1 MSSFGPP
8 EAVREPPPPPER
20 TPLPVQPLPVQPPPV
35 QPPPVQPPPVQPPA
49 GEEQTLPSEQ
59 PTLPNGQ
66 APLTDQAPLTEQLTT
81 TGQLPPTAQVPPD
94 GQPPAWPA
102 HRWGLGAFLL
112 AESVFLISS
121 VLIYLPFAGQSG
133 QPVPLVAV
141 LLVLTVPSLL
151 AAAVAVAATVLRGNG
166 PILDLRLRFKG
177 EDLLLGASFGL
188 GGLLLTIPAAYIWAG
203 VVGPEQATSA
213 VGEAFAGR
221 TVPVPLAVMIFLAVL
236 LLAPLCEEILFRGLL
251 WGALERLGAGRWVAF
266 GVTTVVFALAH
277 LEFTRT
283 PLLLVV
289 AIPIGLARLVSGR
302 LPAAI
307 IAHQIN
313 NLLPAVGLLV
323 MLTGGAVT

>member
-1 MSSFGPP
+1 MLGSDGRGAGRLRSWRTAATWVEVSVSSFGPP
-8 EAVREPPPPPER
+8 EAVQEPPPRPEH
-20 TPLPVQPLPVQPPPV
+20 
-35 QPPPVQPPPVQPPA
+35 
-49 GEEQTLPSEQ
+49 
-59 PTLPNGQ
+59 
-66 APLTDQAPLTEQLTT
+66 
-81 TGQLPPTAQVPPD
+81 PTAEGSQPD
-94 GQPPAWPA
+94 RRT

-112 AESVFLISS
+112 AESVFLATS
-121 VLIYLPFAGQSG
+121 VLIYLPFAGG
-133 QPVPLVAV
+133 PPNEPLPLAAV

-151 AAAVAVAATVLRGNG
+151 AAGVAVLATVLRGNG
-166 PILDLRLRFKG
+166 PIRDLRLQVKA
-177 EDLLLGASFGL
+177 EDVVIGASFGL
-188 GGLLLTIPAAYIWAG
+188 GGLLLTIPAAFIWAG

-221 TVPVPLAVMIFLAVL
+221 TVALPLAVLIFFAVW

-251 WGALERLGAGRWVAF
+251 WGAVERLGAGRWLTF

-289 AIPIGLARLVSGR
+289 AIPIGLARMVSGR

-323 MLTGGAVT
+323 MLTGGAPM

>member
-1 MSSFGPP
+1 MLGSPAPVRPLALTATSMEVSVSTFGPPP
-8 EAVREPPPPPER
+8 EAVQDPSSPADEPSSPGPE
-20 TPLPVQPLPVQPPPV
+20 
-35 QPPPVQPPPVQPPA
+35 
-49 GEEQTLPSEQ
+49 
-59 PTLPNGQ
+59 GQ
-66 APLTDQAPLTEQLTT
+66 APALAEPRT
-81 TGQLPPTAQVPPD
+81 
-94 GQPPAWPA
+94 

-112 AESVFLISS
+112 AEAVILGTS
-121 VLIYLPFAGQSG
+121 VLIYLPFAGGSD
-133 QPVPLVAV
+133 QPLPLVAV

-151 AAAVAVAATVLRGNG
+151 AAGVAVLATNLRGNG
-166 PILDLRLRFKG
+166 PIQDLRLQFKA
-177 EDLLLGASFGL
+177 EDIVIGASFGL
-188 GGLLLTIPAAYIWAG
+188 GGLLLTIPAAFIWAG

-221 TVPVPLAVMIFLAVL
+221 TVPLPLAVAIFLAVW

-289 AIPIGLARLVSGR
+289 AIPIGLARMVTGR
-302 LPAAI
+302 LSAAI

-323 MLTGGAVT
+323 MLTGGVPA